1 MGDTALGLGLIVLGA
16 SFDFKKFVSSIKDT
30 MVATLL
36 KIVISPVIGVGTMY
50 MLGFR
55 GGELIIPL
63 IFFGSSTAV
72 NSFIM
77 AKEMGSDENLTSGII
92 VSTTGLS
99 VITLFAGLYLLKS
112 FGWV

>member
-1 MGDTALGLGLIVLGA
+1 
-16 SFDFKKFVSSIKDT
+16 
-30 MVATLL
+30 MVATVL
-36 KIVISPVIGVGTMY
+36 KIVVSPVIGVGTMY
-50 MLGFR
+50 LMGFR
-55 GGELIIPL
+55 GAELIIAL

-77 AKEMGSDENLTSGII
+77 AKEMGSDANLTSGIV

-99 VITLFAGLYLLKS
+99 VITLFMGLYLLKS